1 MARKTTL
8 AFGEA
13 VRIAL
18 GSLWAHKMR
27 SVLTLLGVV
36 IGVTSVI
43 AVVSIISG
51 LNGYVAEKVFNL
63 GADVFLINRGPT
75 IITSIQEY
83 EETQKRRKFTLDDYH
98 AILDACRSCREV
110 GAALKHENSQ
120 VKSGTDYLTN
130 VQVRGWTPS
139 MTGIYDTD
147 LASGR
152 QITEIDLQQAS
163 PVCTVGMDIVEKLL
177 PGVDPLGKEIRV
189 DNENCTVI
197 GVGKKQGSVLG
208 QSRDDWAIIP
218 ITNYLKMY
226 GTQDQSVTIWVRA
239 NSTARLESA
248 MDEARQILRG
258 RRHVAYSKKDD
269 FVMETNQSFLALWG
283 SISGAFFG
291 VVVVIASISLLVGGI
306 VIMNIML
313 VSVTERTREIGL
325 RKSIGARRTDI
336 LLQFLIESSTIAAIG
351 GLWGIVFGIV
361 LAKLVS
367 LVTSLPSA
375 VELWSVIAGLVVAT
389 SVGVFFGVY
398 PASKAARLDPV
409 VALRS
414 E

>member
-1 MARKTTL
+1 M

-13 VRIAL
+13 VRIAVS
-18 GSLWAHKMR
+18 SLWAHKMR

-51 LNGYVAEKVFNL
+51 LNTYVAEKVFNL
-63 GADVFLINRGPT
+63 GADVFLINRGPS
-75 IITSIQEY
+75 IITNIKEY
-83 EETQKRRKFTLDDYH
+83 EDTQKRRKFKLEDYE
-98 AILDACRSCREV
+98 AVRDGCKSCRNV
-110 GAALKHENSQ
+110 GASLRHENGQ
-120 VKSGTDYLTN
+120 AKYGMNYLTN
-130 VQVRGWTPS
+130 VAIRGWTPS
-139 MTGIYDTD
+139 MAIIYDTD

-152 QITEIDLQQAS
+152 HINEIDVQQAS
-163 PVCTVGMDIVEKLL
+163 PVCTVGEDVVSNLL
-177 PGVDPLGKEIRV
+177 PGIDPLGKQLHVE
-189 DNENCTVI
+189 NEDCTII
-197 GVGKKQGSVLG
+197 GVGQKQGSVLG
-208 QSRDDWAIIP
+208 QSRDDWVIIP
-218 ITNYLKMY
+218 ITNYIKMY
-226 GTQDQSVTIWVRA
+226 GTNDSVIIWVKVF
-239 NSTARLESA
+239 STTTFDQT
-248 MDEARQILRG
+248 MDEVRLLLRG
-258 RRHVAYSKKDD
+258 RRHVSYHEDDD
-269 FVMETNQSFLALWG
+269 FVMENNASFLSLWG

-325 RKSIGARRTDI
+325 RKSIGARSNDI

-351 GLWGIVFGIV
+351 GLWGVLFGIM

-367 LVTSLPSA
+367 LLTSLPSV
-375 VELWSVIAGLVVAT
+375 VELWSVIAGLIVAT
-389 SVGVFFGVY
+389 SVGIFFGVY

>member
-8 AFGEA
+8 AFWEA

-43 AVVSIISG
+43 VVVSIISG

-63 GADVFLINRGPT
+63 GADVFVINRGPS
-75 IITSIQEY
+75 IITNIEEY
-83 EETQKRRKFTLDDYH
+83 NETQKRRKFTMDDYE
-98 AILDACRSCREV
+98 AILSACKTCLDV
-110 GAALKHENSQ
+110 GAAMSQQTAQ
-120 VKSGTDYLTN
+120 VKYGMDYLTN
-130 VQVRGWTPS
+130 VNVRGWTPS
-139 MTGIYDTD
+139 MTRIYDTD
-147 LASGR
+147 LVSGR
-152 QITEIDLQQAS
+152 HITEIDLRQAS

-177 PGVDPLGKEIRV
+177 PGVDPMGKEIRV

-208 QSRDDWAIIP
+208 QSRDDWVIIP
-218 ITNYLKMY
+218 VTNYLKMY
-226 GTQDQSVTIWVRA
+226 GAQNQSVQIWVKA
-239 NSTARLESA
+239 QSTAHLENT
-248 MDEARQILRG
+248 MDEVRQILRG
-258 RRHVAYSKKDD
+258 RRHVEYSQKDD

-351 GLWGIVFGIV
+351 GLWGILFGIM

-375 VELWSVIAGLVVAT
+375 VEGWSIIAGLLVAI